1 MRYKKRNIKNG
12 GTNNMDYSFMM
23 LEELQKLENLSEEYS
38 GELRFL
44 SKKIRKDFW
53 KADNNTKSLAK
64 LLHIVNETYE
74 MILSYIDY
82 FDLSYIIEYVKLLA
96 KYCCMICPAL
106 DADYYN
112 QLIDD
117 IQMENA
123 RIIIEEQWKD
133 ITASEDGLKS
143 FKEIF
148 DDVFT
153 KCLNGNKDKFFH
165 KLKDTDVLC
174 RVVDDKY
181 PINKERFIPF
191 DTSFAYNRWNPPG
204 KSFLYLS
211 FGEKEKQYSSQ
222 LKLSEYICLEEYRAK
237 KGNRFY
243 FCNFKPVT
251 EGVIFDL
258 SYNDV
263 SLRSIKNKL
272 DEYEDTLVSQM
283 IEEIM
288 KEPDTLKKYADKKKL
303 KKRVKKL
310 QLERKIDKDIIE
322 ESIAKQYLKM
332 ICNCIY
338 KKVDEKDDEK
348 KEIAYKSFWA
358 LAAYLKEQGVTGI
371 IYPCTRTNKVVGKN
385 LVLFNKYDAEPIESS
400 IREFDY

>member
-1 MRYKKRNIKNG
+1 
-12 GTNNMDYSFMM
+12 MDYSLIM
-23 LEELQKLENLSEEYS
+23 LEELQKLENLSEDYK
-38 GELRFL
+38 GELKFL

-53 KADNNTKSLAK
+53 NTDYNTEKLAK
-64 LLHIVNETYE
+64 LLHIINGTYE
-74 MILSYIDY
+74 MVFNCIGY
-82 FDLSYIIEYVKLLA
+82 FDLSCIIEYVKLLA
-96 KYCCMICPAL
+96 KYCCVICPDL
-106 DADYYN
+106 NADYYN

-153 KCLNGNKDKFFH
+153 KCLNGNRDKFFH

-174 RVVDDKY
+174 RVVDDKL
-181 PINKERFIPF
+181 PINRERFIPF
-191 DTSFAYNRWNPPG
+191 DKSYAYNRWNPPG

-211 FGEKEKQYSSQ
+211 FGEEEK
-222 LKLSEYICLEEYRAK
+222 EYICLEEYRAK
-237 KGNRFY
+237 KGNKYY
-243 FCNFKPVT
+243 FCNFKPVN

-263 SLRSIKNKL
+263 SLRKIKNML
-272 DEYEDTLVSQM
+272 DEYEDTMASQM

-288 KEPDTLKKYADKKKL
+288 KEPDAVKKYQNKKKL
-303 KKRVKKL
+303 KKKVKKL
-310 QLERKIDKDIIE
+310 QLKYQVDKGIIE

-338 KKVDEKDDEK
+338 KKVDETDDEK

-358 LAAYLKEQGVTGI
+358 LATYLKE
-371 IYPCTRTNKVVGKN
+371 
-385 LVLFNKYDAEPIESS
+385 PIKLWEKIWCCS
-400 IREFDY
+400 IKMMQNQ

>member
-1 MRYKKRNIKNG
+1 
-12 GTNNMDYSFMM
+12 MDYSFLM
-23 LEELQKLENLSEEYS
+23 LEELQKLEQLSDEYS

-44 SKKIRKDFW
+44 SKKIRNDLW
-53 KADNNTKSLAK
+53 NVDYNTEKLAK
-64 LLHIVNETYE
+64 LLQILNRTYE
-74 MILSYIDY
+74 MIFGYIDY
-82 FDLSYIIEYVKLLA
+82 FDLSCIIEYVKLLA
-96 KYCCMICPAL
+96 KYCYIICPNL
-106 DADYYN
+106 NADYYN

-117 IQMENA
+117 IQMESA

-148 DDVFT
+148 DDIFT
-153 KCLNGNKDKFFH
+153 QCLNGNKDKFFH

-174 RVVDDKY
+174 RVVNDKY
-181 PINKERFIPF
+181 PINRARFIPL
-191 DTSFAYNRWNPPG
+191 DNSSAYNRWNPPG

-211 FGEKEKQYSSQ
+211 FDEDEKAYSSE
-222 LKLSEYICLEEYRAK
+222 LKLSEYICLEEYRAE
-237 KGNRFY
+237 KGNKFY

-263 SLRSIKNKL
+263 SLRKIKNML
-272 DEYEDTLVSQM
+272 TEYEDTLASQM

-288 KEPDTLKKYADKKKL
+288 KEPDALKKYENKKKL

-310 QLERKIDKDIIE
+310 QLKYQIDKGIIE

-332 ICNCIY
+332 ICKCIY
-338 KKVDEKDDEK
+338 KKVDETDDKK

-358 LAAYLKEQGVTGI
+358 LAAYLEEQGVTGI

-385 LVLFNKYDAEPIESS
+385 LVLFNKYDAEPIEDS
-400 IREFDY
+400 IREFNY

>member
-1 MRYKKRNIKNG
+1 
-12 GTNNMDYSFMM
+12 MDYSLIM
-23 LEELQKLENLSEEYS
+23 LEELQKLENLSEDYK
-38 GELRFL
+38 GELKFL

-53 KADNNTKSLAK
+53 NTDYNTEKLAK
-64 LLHIVNETYE
+64 LLHIINGTYE
-74 MILSYIDY
+74 MVFNYIGYFELSC
-82 FDLSYIIEYVKLLA
+82 IIEYVKLLA
-96 KYCCMICPAL
+96 KYCCVICPDL
-106 DADYYN
+106 NADYYN

-153 KCLNGNKDKFFH
+153 KCLNGNRDKFFH

-174 RVVDDKY
+174 RVVDDKL
-181 PINKERFIPF
+181 PINRERFIPF
-191 DTSFAYNRWNPPG
+191 DKSYAYNRWNPPG

-211 FGEKEKQYSSQ
+211 FGEEEKEYSSE
-222 LKLSEYICLEEYRAK
+222 LRLSEYICLEEYRAK
-237 KGNRFY
+237 KGNKYY
-243 FCNFKPVT
+243 FCNFQPVT

-263 SLRSIKNKL
+263 SLRKIKNML
-272 DEYEDTLVSQM
+272 DEYEDTIASQM

-288 KEPDTLKKYADKKKL
+288 KKPDAVKKYQNKKKL
-303 KKRVKKL
+303 KKKVKKL
-310 QLERKIDKDIIE
+310 QLKYQVDKGIIE

-338 KKVDEKDDEK
+338 KKVDETDDEK

-358 LAAYLKEQGVTGI
+358 LATYLKEQGVTGI

-385 LVLFNKYDAEPIESS
+385 LVLFNKNDAEPIEST
-400 IREFDY
+400 IREFNY